1 MTGGKGQ
8 LGKEISREGQR
19 RGYLVF
25 SFGKDKLDVTD
36 RKALKDAVSSIK
48 PHLVINCAAYT
59 NVDGAE
65 EEKERAFLV
74 NAEAVKSLSELSEKY
89 GFFLIH
95 YSTDYVFDGEKKSP
109 YREEDP
115 PNPINYYGYTKLKGE
130 EFLRGASCN
139 YLLFRVSWVFGEGR
153 RNFISKLLSWAK
165 KNETLRV
172 VDDQISSPSYAKD
185 LARATYHAYE
195 NGLLGLFHMCNRGF
209 CSRFQWARFVLEK
222 VGWKG
227 DLLPAKSDDF
237 PTPARRPSFSAL
249 STEKIS
255 SMGINLPPW
264 EDAVERF
271 LQCSFSSMD
280 L

>member
-255 SMGINLPPW
+255 SMGIILPPW